1 MFIFAAAKAVVFF
14 GIVGRLFSL
23 QISENKKYLTLSDKN
38 RLREWR
44 LPPIRG
50 EFLDFFGKTVAGNIE
65 VYQLHVVP
73 EEVEDFNYFTGESV
87 VILSEDPGVLPFNVE
102 NINGER
108 KMSETKPA
116 EGMPA
121 PSQGGQDAALAKKA
135 EAARGSRKVDEILTA
150 TGAMG
155 QAISTEVQ
163 KVIIGKSHVIDN
175 VMVDILSNGN
185 LLFEDYP
192 GLAKTLMT
200 NTFAD
205 ALGCDF
211 KRVQFTPDLLPADI
225 TGTNIYDAKKGE
237 FTFKPGPLFCNLLL
251 ADEINRAPPKTQA
264 ALLEAMQEKQ
274 VTIGTV
280 THKLPA
286 PFIVMA
292 TQNPVEQEG
301 TYPLPEA
308 QLDRFMF
315 KMSVGY
321 PDRADEDEILARR
334 ITRGKDA
341 VDVDVITDPQR
352 VIAMQQACEDI
363 YVDPALRMYMVEI
376 VSRTREDPR
385 VLVGSSPRGSQAL
398 LKTSRAA
405 AALRGRDFV
414 TPDDIKTVAE
424 LAIAHRIIL
433 KPEHQ
438 IKGLEAGEVVQTI
451 LREVP
456 VPTV

>member
-1 MFIFAAAKAVVFF
+1 MQPPAPPAAPAV
-14 GIVGRLFSL
+14 
-23 QISENKKYLTLSDKN
+23 
-38 RLREWR
+38 
-44 LPPIRG
+44 PAPAAP
-50 EFLDFFGKTVAGNIE
+50 VA
-65 VYQLHVVP
+65 
-73 EEVEDFNYFTGESV
+73 
-87 VILSEDPGVLPFNVE
+87 
-102 NINGER
+102 
-108 KMSETKPA
+108 PA
-116 EGMPA
+116 APMPA
-121 PSQGGQDAALAKKA
+121 PAPAPMPAAAPVA
-135 EAARGSRKVDEILTA
+135 PVAAPMPAATA
-150 TGAMG
+150 QPRHQSTPEVRERLQAVGAIAA
-155 QAISTEVQ
+155 AIAAEVQ
-163 KVIIGKSHVIDN
+163 KVIIGKAHVIDN
-175 VMVDILSNGN
+175 VLVNILSDGN

-334 ITRGKDA
+334 ISRGKDA

-352 VIAMQQACEDI
+352 VIAMQQACEDV
-363 YVDPALRMYMVEI
+363 YVDPALRMYMVE
-376 VSRTREDPR
+376 VVARTREDPR

-414 TPDDIKTVAE
+414 TPDDIKGVAE
-424 LAIAHRIIL
+424 LALAHRLIL

-438 IKGLEAGEVVQTI
+438 IKGLESGEIIQGI

>member
-1 MFIFAAAKAVVFF
+1 MILGGRIIAPV
-14 GIVGRLFSL
+14 GIHMTMANSAGVGDARTKDL
-23 QISENKKYLTLSDKN
+23 IS
-38 RLREWR
+38 
-44 LPPIRG
+44 
-50 EFLDFFGKTVAGNIE
+50 TVSTIA
-65 VYQLHVVP
+65 
-73 EEVEDFNYFTGESV
+73 
-87 VILSEDPGVLPFNVE
+87 
-102 NINGER
+102 NGL
-108 KMSETKPA
+108 MSEV
-116 EGMPA
+116 
-121 PSQGGQDAALAKKA
+121 S
-135 EAARGSRKVDEILTA
+135 
-150 TGAMG
+150 
-155 QAISTEVQ
+155 
-163 KVIIGKSHVIDN
+163 KVIIGKEDN
-175 VMVDILSNGN
+175 LRRVTIGILSNGN
-185 LLFEDYP
+185 MLLEDFP
-192 GLAKTLMT
+192 GLAKTLLA
-200 NTFAD
+200 NTFAR
-205 ALGCDF
+205 ALGCKF
-211 KRVQFTPDLLPADI
+211 KRAQFTPDLLPSDI
-225 TGTNIYDAKKGE
+225 MGTYMYDQKSGE
-237 FTFKPGPLFCNLLL
+237 FKLRAGPLFSNVLL

-321 PDRADEDEILARR
+321 PDRADEDEILSRR

-352 VIAMQQACEDI
+352 VIAMQQACEDV

-376 VSRTREDPR
+376 VARTREDPR
-385 VLVGSSPRGSQAL
+385 VLVGASPRGSQAL
-398 LKTSRAA
+398 LKTSRAS

-414 TPDDIKTVAE
+414 TPDDIKSVAE
-424 LAIAHRIIL
+424 IAVAHRLIL

-438 IKGLEAGEVVQTI
+438 IKGLEPGEVIQSI

>member
-1 MFIFAAAKAVVFF
+1 MQPPAPPAA
-14 GIVGRLFSL
+14 
-23 QISENKKYLTLSDKN
+23 
-38 RLREWR
+38 
-44 LPPIRG
+44 PPAPAPAP
-50 EFLDFFGKTVAGNIE
+50 VA
-65 VYQLHVVP
+65 P
-73 EEVEDFNYFTGESV
+73 
-87 VILSEDPGVLPFNVE
+87 
-102 NINGER
+102 
-108 KMSETKPA
+108 PA
-116 EGMPA
+116 PAPAPPAPAPVAPQAPAMPA
-121 PSQGGQDAALAKKA
+121 APAPAPAAPAPAPAPAAQPKHQSTPEVRERLAA
-135 EAARGSRKVDEILTA
+135 V
-150 TGAMG
+150 GAIA
-155 QAISTEVQ
+155 QAISAEVQ
-163 KVIIGKSHVIDN
+163 KVIIGKAHVIDN
-175 VMVDILSNGN
+175 VLINILSNGN

-321 PDRADEDEILARR
+321 PDRADEDEILRRR
-334 ITRGKDA
+334 IVRGKDA

-363 YVDPALRMYMVEI
+363 YVDPALRMYMVE
-376 VSRTREDPR
+376 VVTRTREDPR

-414 TPDDIKTVAE
+414 TPDDIKSIAE
-424 LAIAHRIIL
+424 LALAHRLIL

-438 IKGLEAGEVVQTI
+438 IKGLESGEVIQTI

>member
-1 MFIFAAAKAVVFF
+1 MQQTPPPP
-14 GIVGRLFSL
+14 GI
-23 QISENKKYLTLSDKN
+23 QT
-38 RLREWR
+38 
-44 LPPIRG
+44 
-50 EFLDFFGKTVAGNIE
+50 
-65 VYQLHVVP
+65 Q
-73 EEVEDFNYFTGESV
+73 
-87 VILSEDPGVLPFNVE
+87 
-102 NINGER
+102 
-108 KMSETKPA
+108 
-116 EGMPA
+116 GMPA
-121 PSQGGQDAALAKKA
+121 PPMPAPPMPAAPMPAAPMPAAPMPAAPAAPMPAAPAAPMPAAPAAPTQPKHQSNPEVRERLKA
-135 EAARGSRKVDEILTA
+135 VG
-150 TGAMG
+150 
-155 QAISTEVQ
+155 AISQALSAEVQ

-175 VMVDILSNGN
+175 VMINILSNGN

-321 PDRADEDEILARR
+321 PDRADEDEILSRR
-334 ITRGKDA
+334 ITRKKDG
-341 VDVDVITDPQR
+341 VDVEVITDPQR
-352 VIAMQQACEDI
+352 VIAMQQACEDV
-363 YVDPALRMYMVEI
+363 YLDPALRMYMVEL

-398 LKTSRAA
+398 LKTARAA
-405 AALRGRDFV
+405 AAMRGRDFV
-414 TPDDIKTVAE
+414 TPDDIKAVAT
-424 LAIAHRIIL
+424 LAISHRIIL

-438 IKGLEAGEVVQTI
+438 IKGLEPSEVVQTI

>member
-1 MFIFAAAKAVVFF
+1 MQPPAPPAAPAV
-14 GIVGRLFSL
+14 
-23 QISENKKYLTLSDKN
+23 
-38 RLREWR
+38 
-44 LPPIRG
+44 PAPAAP
-50 EFLDFFGKTVAGNIE
+50 VA
-65 VYQLHVVP
+65 
-73 EEVEDFNYFTGESV
+73 
-87 VILSEDPGVLPFNVE
+87 
-102 NINGER
+102 
-108 KMSETKPA
+108 PA
-116 EGMPA
+116 APMPA
-121 PSQGGQDAALAKKA
+121 PAPAPMPAVAPAAP
-135 EAARGSRKVDEILTA
+135 AAPAPMPAATA
-150 TGAMG
+150 QPRHQSTPEVRERLQAVGAIAA
-155 QAISTEVQ
+155 AIAAEVQ
-163 KVIIGKSHVIDN
+163 KVIIGKAHVIDN
-175 VMVDILSNGN
+175 VLVNILSNGN

-334 ITRGKDA
+334 ISRGKDA

-352 VIAMQQACEDI
+352 VIAMQQACEDV

-376 VSRTREDPR
+376 VARTREDPR

-414 TPDDIKTVAE
+414 TPDDIKGVAE
-424 LAIAHRIIL
+424 LALAHRLIL

-438 IKGLEAGEVVQTI
+438 IKGLESGEIIQGI

>member
-1 MFIFAAAKAVVFF
+1 MQPAPPPTAAPPAPAQPAPAAPPAPAMAPAAPQAFAPAASAPMPVAAA
-14 GIVGRLFSL
+14 
-23 QISENKKYLTLSDKN
+23 
-38 RLREWR
+38 
-44 LPPIRG
+44 
-50 EFLDFFGKTVAGNIE
+50 
-65 VYQLHVVP
+65 
-73 EEVEDFNYFTGESV
+73 
-87 VILSEDPGVLPFNVE
+87 
-102 NINGER
+102 
-108 KMSETKPA
+108 
-116 EGMPA
+116 PA
-121 PSQGGQDAALAKKA
+121 PAPAAPAPAAPAPAQAQPKHQSSPEVRERLLA
-135 EAARGSRKVDEILTA
+135 V
-150 TGAMG
+150 GAIS
-155 QAISTEVQ
+155 QAISAEVQ
-163 KVIIGKSHVIDN
+163 KVIIGKAHVIDN
-175 VMVDILSNGN
+175 VLINILSNGN

-321 PDRADEDEILARR
+321 PDRADEDEILRRR
-334 ITRGKDA
+334 IDRGKDA

-352 VIAMQQACEDI
+352 VIAMQQACEDV

-376 VSRTREDPR
+376 VTRTREDPR

-414 TPDDIKTVAE
+414 TPDDIKTVSE
-424 LAIAHRIIL
+424 LALAHRLIL

-438 IKGLEAGEVVQTI
+438 IKGLESGEIIQGI

>member
-1 MFIFAAAKAVVFF
+1 MQPPAVPPTAPAPAPPAPAAPAPAAPMPAVPAAPAAPVAPAPAAPVQAQAAAQPRHQSSPEVRERLQAV
-14 GIVGRLFSL
+14 
-23 QISENKKYLTLSDKN
+23 
-38 RLREWR
+38 
-44 LPPIRG
+44 
-50 EFLDFFGKTVAGNIE
+50 
-65 VYQLHVVP
+65 
-73 EEVEDFNYFTGESV
+73 
-87 VILSEDPGVLPFNVE
+87 
-102 NINGER
+102 
-108 KMSETKPA
+108 
-116 EGMPA
+116 
-121 PSQGGQDAALAKKA
+121 
-135 EAARGSRKVDEILTA
+135 
-150 TGAMG
+150 GAIA
-155 QAISTEVQ
+155 QAISAEVQ
-163 KVIIGKSHVIDN
+163 KVIIGKAHVIDN
-175 VMVDILSNGN
+175 VLINILSNGN

-225 TGTNIYDAKKGE
+225 TGTNVYDAKKGE

-321 PDRADEDEILARR
+321 PDRADEDEILSRR
-334 ITRGKDA
+334 ITRKKDA

-352 VIAMQQACEDI
+352 VIAMQQACEDV
-363 YVDPALRMYMVEI
+363 YVDPAIRMYMVEC
-376 VSRTREDPR
+376 VARTREDPR

-398 LKTSRAA
+398 LKTGRASA
-405 AALRGRDFV
+405 AMRGRDFV
-414 TPDDIKTVAE
+414 TPDDVKSVAE

-438 IKGLEAGEVVQTI
+438 IKGLEQGEVVQSI

>member
-1 MFIFAAAKAVVFF
+1 MQPPAPPAAPAV
-14 GIVGRLFSL
+14 
-23 QISENKKYLTLSDKN
+23 
-38 RLREWR
+38 
-44 LPPIRG
+44 PAPAAP
-50 EFLDFFGKTVAGNIE
+50 VA
-65 VYQLHVVP
+65 
-73 EEVEDFNYFTGESV
+73 
-87 VILSEDPGVLPFNVE
+87 
-102 NINGER
+102 
-108 KMSETKPA
+108 PA
-116 EGMPA
+116 APMPA
-121 PSQGGQDAALAKKA
+121 PAPAPMPAVAPAAP
-135 EAARGSRKVDEILTA
+135 AAPAPMPAATA
-150 TGAMG
+150 QPRHQSTPEVRERLQAVGAIAA
-155 QAISTEVQ
+155 AIAAEVQ

-175 VMVDILSNGN
+175 VLVNILSDGN

-321 PDRADEDEILARR
+321 PDRADEDEILSRR
-334 ITRGKDA
+334 ISRGKDA

-352 VIAMQQACEDI
+352 VIAMQQACEDV

-376 VSRTREDPR
+376 VARTREDPR

-414 TPDDIKTVAE
+414 TPDDIKGVAE
-424 LAIAHRIIL
+424 LALAHRLIL

-438 IKGLEAGEVVQTI
+438 IKGLESGEIIQGI

>member
-1 MFIFAAAKAVVFF
+1 MQPPAPPAAPPAPVPAAPAAPVAPAAPAVPMAPAAPAAPVAPAAPAAPAQPKHQSTPEVRERLKAV
-14 GIVGRLFSL
+14 
-23 QISENKKYLTLSDKN
+23 
-38 RLREWR
+38 
-44 LPPIRG
+44 
-50 EFLDFFGKTVAGNIE
+50 
-65 VYQLHVVP
+65 
-73 EEVEDFNYFTGESV
+73 
-87 VILSEDPGVLPFNVE
+87 
-102 NINGER
+102 
-108 KMSETKPA
+108 
-116 EGMPA
+116 
-121 PSQGGQDAALAKKA
+121 
-135 EAARGSRKVDEILTA
+135 
-150 TGAMG
+150 GAIA
-155 QAISTEVQ
+155 QAISAEVQ
-163 KVIIGKSHVIDN
+163 KVIIGKAHVIDN
-175 VMVDILSNGN
+175 VLINILSNGN

-334 ITRGKDA
+334 IARGKDA
-341 VDVDVITDPQR
+341 VDVDVITDPAS
-352 VIAMQQACEDI
+352 VIAMQQACEDVD
-363 YVDPALRMYMVEI
+363 VDPALRMYMVEV

-385 VLVGSSPRGSQAL
+385 VLVGASPRGSQAL

-414 TPDDIKTVAE
+414 TPDDVKAIAE

-438 IKGLEAGEVVQTI
+438 IKGLESGEVIQAI

>member
-1 MFIFAAAKAVVFF
+1 MQAPPPPPGTQPAAGGAAAPPPPPAAAAPAAPAVQAAAAPAAPKHQSSPEVKERLAA
-14 GIVGRLFSL
+14 VGA
-23 QISENKKYLTLSDKN
+23 I
-38 RLREWR
+38 
-44 LPPIRG
+44 
-50 EFLDFFGKTVAGNIE
+50 
-65 VYQLHVVP
+65 
-73 EEVEDFNYFTGESV
+73 
-87 VILSEDPGVLPFNVE
+87 
-102 NINGER
+102 
-108 KMSETKPA
+108 
-116 EGMPA
+116 
-121 PSQGGQDAALAKKA
+121 
-135 EAARGSRKVDEILTA
+135 
-150 TGAMG
+150 G
-155 QAISTEVQ
+155 QAISAEVQ

-175 VMVDILSNGN
+175 VLVNILANGN

-237 FTFKPGPLFCNLLL
+237 FTFKPGPIFCNLLL
-251 ADEINRAPPKTQA
+251 SDEINRAPPKTQA

-286 PFIVMA
+286 PFLTMA

-334 ITRGKDA
+334 ITRKKDA
-341 VDVDVITDPQR
+341 VDVEVITDPQR
-352 VIAMQQACEDI
+352 VIAMQQAIEEV
-363 YVDPALRMYMVEI
+363 YVDPAIRMYMVEL
-376 VSRTREDPR
+376 VARTREDPR

-398 LKTSRAA
+398 LKTGRAA
-405 AALRGRDFV
+405 AAMRGRDFV
-414 TPDDIKTVAE
+414 TPDDVKSVAV
-424 LAIAHRIIL
+424 LAIAHRLIL

-438 IKGLEAGEVVQTI
+438 IKGLETDEVIQTI
-451 LREVP
+451 LGQVP

>member
-1 MFIFAAAKAVVFF
+1 MQPPAPPAAPAV
-14 GIVGRLFSL
+14 
-23 QISENKKYLTLSDKN
+23 
-38 RLREWR
+38 
-44 LPPIRG
+44 PAPAAP
-50 EFLDFFGKTVAGNIE
+50 VA
-65 VYQLHVVP
+65 
-73 EEVEDFNYFTGESV
+73 
-87 VILSEDPGVLPFNVE
+87 
-102 NINGER
+102 
-108 KMSETKPA
+108 PA
-116 EGMPA
+116 APMPA
-121 PSQGGQDAALAKKA
+121 PAPAPMPAVAPAAP
-135 EAARGSRKVDEILTA
+135 AAPAPMPAATA
-150 TGAMG
+150 QPRHQSTPEVRERLQAVGAIAA
-155 QAISTEVQ
+155 AIAAEVQ
-163 KVIIGKSHVIDN
+163 KVIIGKAHVIDN
-175 VMVDILSNGN
+175 VLVNILSNGN

-334 ITRGKDA
+334 IARGQDA
-341 VDVDVITDPQR
+341 VEVDVITHPEM
-352 VIAMQQACEDI
+352 VINMQQACEFV
-363 YVDPALRMYMVEI
+363 YVDPALRMYMVEV

-385 VLVGSSPRGSQAL
+385 VLVGASPRGSQAL

-414 TPDDIKTVAE
+414 TPDDIKAIAE
-424 LAIAHRIIL
+424 LALAHRLIL

-438 IKGLEAGEVVQTI
+438 IKGLEPGEVIQAI

>member
-1 MFIFAAAKAVVFF
+1 MQPPAPPAAPPAPVPAAPAAPVAPAAPAPPMAPAAPAAPVAPAAPAAPAQPKHQSTPEVRERLKAV
-14 GIVGRLFSL
+14 
-23 QISENKKYLTLSDKN
+23 
-38 RLREWR
+38 
-44 LPPIRG
+44 
-50 EFLDFFGKTVAGNIE
+50 
-65 VYQLHVVP
+65 
-73 EEVEDFNYFTGESV
+73 
-87 VILSEDPGVLPFNVE
+87 
-102 NINGER
+102 
-108 KMSETKPA
+108 
-116 EGMPA
+116 
-121 PSQGGQDAALAKKA
+121 
-135 EAARGSRKVDEILTA
+135 
-150 TGAMG
+150 GAIA
-155 QAISTEVQ
+155 QAISAEVQ

-175 VMVDILSNGN
+175 VLINILSNGN
-185 LLFEDYP
+185 LLFEDSP

-200 NTFAD
+200 NPFAD

-334 ITRGKDA
+334 ISRGKDA
-341 VDVDVITDPQR
+341 VDVDVITDPAR
-352 VIAMQQACEDI
+352 VIAMQQACEDV

-398 LKTSRAA
+398 LKTTRAA
-405 AALRGRDFV
+405 AALRGRDFE
-414 TPDDIKTVAE
+414 TPDDVKAIAE

-438 IKGLEAGEVVQTI
+438 FKGLESGEVIQTI

>member
-1 MFIFAAAKAVVFF
+1 MQAPPPPAA
-14 GIVGRLFSL
+14 
-23 QISENKKYLTLSDKN
+23 
-38 RLREWR
+38 
-44 LPPIRG
+44 P
-50 EFLDFFGKTVAGNIE
+50 
-65 VYQLHVVP
+65 
-73 EEVEDFNYFTGESV
+73 
-87 VILSEDPGVLPFNVE
+87 
-102 NINGER
+102 
-108 KMSETKPA
+108 
-116 EGMPA
+116 MPA
-121 PSQGGQDAALAKKA
+121 APMPAAPMP
-135 EAARGSRKVDEILTA
+135 AAPMPAAPMPAAPMPAAPMPAAPMPAAPMPAVQQAVQAQPRHQSSPEVKERLNAV
-150 TGAMG
+150 GAIAS
-155 QAISTEVQ
+155 AISAEVQ
-163 KVIIGKSHVIDN
+163 KVIIGKAHVIDN
-175 VMVDILSNGN
+175 VLVNILSNGN

-286 PFIVMA
+286 PFLVMA

-321 PDRADEDEILARR
+321 PDRADEDEILRRR
-334 ITRGKDA
+334 ITRKTDA
-341 VDVDVITDPQR
+341 VEVDVITDPQR
-352 VIAMQQACEDI
+352 VIAMQQACEDV
-363 YVDPALRMYMVEI
+363 YVDPALRMYMVEV

-385 VLVGSSPRGSQAL
+385 VLVGASPRGSQAL
-398 LKTSRAA
+398 LKTSRGAA
-405 AALRGRDFV
+405 AMRGRDFI
-414 TPDDIKTVAE
+414 TPDDIKSIAE
-424 LAIAHRIIL
+424 LALAHRLIL

-438 IKGLEAGEVVQTI
+438 IKGLEPGEVIQAI

>member
-1 MFIFAAAKAVVFF
+1 MQQTPPPP
-14 GIVGRLFSL
+14 GI
-23 QISENKKYLTLSDKN
+23 
-38 RLREWR
+38 
-44 LPPIRG
+44 
-50 EFLDFFGKTVAGNIE
+50 
-65 VYQLHVVP
+65 
-73 EEVEDFNYFTGESV
+73 
-87 VILSEDPGVLPFNVE
+87 
-102 NINGER
+102 
-108 KMSETKPA
+108 PA
-116 EGMPA
+116 PGMPA
-121 PSQGGQDAALAKKA
+121 PAMPAPAMPAPAMPTPAMPAPAMPTPAAPAAPVAAQPKHQSSPEVRERLKA
-135 EAARGSRKVDEILTA
+135 VG
-150 TGAMG
+150 
-155 QAISTEVQ
+155 AISQALSAEVQ
-163 KVIIGKSHVIDN
+163 KVIIGKAHVIDN
-175 VMVDILSNGN
+175 VMINILSNGN

-237 FTFKPGPLFCNLLL
+237 FTFKPGPIFCNLLL

-321 PDRADEDEILARR
+321 PDRADEDEILSRR
-334 ITRGKDA
+334 ITRKKDG
-341 VDVDVITDPQR
+341 VDVEVITDPQR
-352 VIAMQQACEDI
+352 VIAMQQACEDV
-363 YVDPALRMYMVEI
+363 YLDPALRMYMVEL

-398 LKTSRAA
+398 LKTARAA
-405 AALRGRDFV
+405 AAMRGRDFV
-414 TPDDIKTVAE
+414 TPDDIKAVAT
-424 LAIAHRIIL
+424 LAISHRIIL

-438 IKGLEAGEVVQTI
+438 IKGLEPSEVVQTI

>member
-1 MFIFAAAKAVVFF
+1 MQPAPPPTAAHPAPAQPAPAAPPAPAMAPAAPQAYAPAAPAPMPVAAA
-14 GIVGRLFSL
+14 
-23 QISENKKYLTLSDKN
+23 
-38 RLREWR
+38 
-44 LPPIRG
+44 
-50 EFLDFFGKTVAGNIE
+50 
-65 VYQLHVVP
+65 
-73 EEVEDFNYFTGESV
+73 
-87 VILSEDPGVLPFNVE
+87 
-102 NINGER
+102 
-108 KMSETKPA
+108 
-116 EGMPA
+116 PA
-121 PSQGGQDAALAKKA
+121 PAPAAPAPAAPVPVQAQPKHQSSPEVRERLLA
-135 EAARGSRKVDEILTA
+135 V
-150 TGAMG
+150 GAIS
-155 QAISTEVQ
+155 QAISAEVQ
-163 KVIIGKSHVIDN
+163 KVIIGKAHVIDN
-175 VMVDILSNGN
+175 VLINILSNGN

-321 PDRADEDEILARR
+321 PDRADEDEILRRR
-334 ITRGKDA
+334 IARGKDA

-352 VIAMQQACEDI
+352 VIAMQQACEDV

-376 VSRTREDPR
+376 VTRTREDPR

-414 TPDDIKTVAE
+414 TPDDIKTVSE
-424 LAIAHRIIL
+424 LALAHRLIL

-438 IKGLEAGEVVQTI
+438 IKGLESGEIIQGI

>member
-1 MFIFAAAKAVVFF
+1 MQPTAPPAA
-14 GIVGRLFSL
+14 
-23 QISENKKYLTLSDKN
+23 
-38 RLREWR
+38 
-44 LPPIRG
+44 PPAPAPAP
-50 EFLDFFGKTVAGNIE
+50 VA
-65 VYQLHVVP
+65 P
-73 EEVEDFNYFTGESV
+73 
-87 VILSEDPGVLPFNVE
+87 
-102 NINGER
+102 
-108 KMSETKPA
+108 PA
-116 EGMPA
+116 PAPAPAAPVAPQAPAMPA
-121 PSQGGQDAALAKKA
+121 APAPAPAAPAPAPAPAAQPKHQSTPEVRERLAA
-135 EAARGSRKVDEILTA
+135 V
-150 TGAMG
+150 GAIA
-155 QAISTEVQ
+155 QAISAEVQ
-163 KVIIGKSHVIDN
+163 KVIIGKAHVIDN
-175 VMVDILSNGN
+175 VLINILSNGN

-321 PDRADEDEILARR
+321 PDRADEDEILRRR
-334 ITRGKDA
+334 ISRGKDA

-363 YVDPALRMYMVEI
+363 YVDPALRMYMVE
-376 VSRTREDPR
+376 VVTRTREDPR

-414 TPDDIKTVAE
+414 TPDDIKSIAE
-424 LAIAHRIIL
+424 LALAHRLIL

-438 IKGLEAGEVVQTI
+438 IKGLESGEVIQTI

>member
-1 MFIFAAAKAVVFF
+1 MQPA
-14 GIVGRLFSL
+14 
-23 QISENKKYLTLSDKN
+23 
-38 RLREWR
+38 
-44 LPPIRG
+44 PPP
-50 EFLDFFGKTVAGNIE
+50 
-65 VYQLHVVP
+65 Q
-73 EEVEDFNYFTGESV
+73 
-87 VILSEDPGVLPFNVE
+87 
-102 NINGER
+102 
-108 KMSETKPA
+108 PA
-116 EGMPA
+116 PAQPGMPA
-121 PSQGGQDAALAKKA
+121 APAPAAPMPAAPMPAAPMPAAPAPAPPAAPAAPAQPKHPSNP
-135 EAARGSRKVDEILTA
+135 EIRERLSA
-150 TGAMG
+150 VGAIA
-155 QAISTEVQ
+155 QAISAEVQ
-163 KVIIGKSHVIDN
+163 KVIIGKAHVIDN
-175 VMVDILSNGN
+175 VLINILSNGN

-321 PDRADEDEILARR
+321 PDRADEDEILSRR
-334 ITRGKDA
+334 ISRGKDA
-341 VDVDVITDPQR
+341 VDVDVITDSQR
-352 VIAMQQACEDI
+352 VIAMQQACEDV

-376 VSRTREDPR
+376 VARTREDPR

-398 LKTSRAA
+398 LKTSRAS

-414 TPDDIKTVAE
+414 TPDDVKAIAE

-438 IKGLEAGEVVQTI
+438 IKGLEAGEVIQTI

>member
-1 MFIFAAAKAVVFF
+1 MQPPAPPAAPAV
-14 GIVGRLFSL
+14 
-23 QISENKKYLTLSDKN
+23 
-38 RLREWR
+38 
-44 LPPIRG
+44 PAPAAP
-50 EFLDFFGKTVAGNIE
+50 VA
-65 VYQLHVVP
+65 
-73 EEVEDFNYFTGESV
+73 
-87 VILSEDPGVLPFNVE
+87 
-102 NINGER
+102 
-108 KMSETKPA
+108 PA
-116 EGMPA
+116 APMPA
-121 PSQGGQDAALAKKA
+121 PAPAPMPAVAPAAP
-135 EAARGSRKVDEILTA
+135 AAPAPMPAATA
-150 TGAMG
+150 QPRHQSTPEVRERLQAVGAIAA
-155 QAISTEVQ
+155 AIAAEVQ
-163 KVIIGKSHVIDN
+163 KVIIGKAHVIDN
-175 VMVDILSNGN
+175 VLVNILSNGN

-321 PDRADEDEILARR
+321 PDRADEDEILSRR
-334 ITRGKDA
+334 ISRGKDA

-352 VIAMQQACEDI
+352 VIAMQQACEDV
-363 YVDPALRMYMVEI
+363 YVDPALRMYMVE
-376 VSRTREDPR
+376 VVARTREDPR

-414 TPDDIKTVAE
+414 TPDDIKGVAE
-424 LAIAHRIIL
+424 LALAHRLIL

-438 IKGLEAGEVVQTI
+438 IKGLEPGEIIQGI

>member
-1 MFIFAAAKAVVFF
+1 MQPA
-14 GIVGRLFSL
+14 
-23 QISENKKYLTLSDKN
+23 
-38 RLREWR
+38 
-44 LPPIRG
+44 PPPQP
-50 EFLDFFGKTVAGNIE
+50 A
-65 VYQLHVVP
+65 
-73 EEVEDFNYFTGESV
+73 
-87 VILSEDPGVLPFNVE
+87 PGQP
-102 NINGER
+102 
-108 KMSETKPA
+108 
-116 EGMPA
+116 GMPA
-121 PSQGGQDAALAKKA
+121 PPAPAAPMPAAPAAPMPAAPAAPMPAAPAAPMPAAPAAPAAPAKPKHQSTPEVRERLAA
-135 EAARGSRKVDEILTA
+135 V
-150 TGAMG
+150 GAIA
-155 QAISTEVQ
+155 QAISAEVQ

-175 VMVDILSNGN
+175 VLINILSNGN

-225 TGTNIYDAKKGE
+225 TGTNVYDAKKGE

-321 PDRADEDEILARR
+321 PDRADEDEILSRR
-334 ITRGKDA
+334 ISRGKDA

-352 VIAMQQACEDI
+352 VIAMQQACEDV
-363 YVDPALRMYMVEI
+363 YVDPAIRMYMVE
-376 VSRTREDPR
+376 VVARTREDPR

-414 TPDDIKTVAE
+414 TPDDVKAIAE

-438 IKGLEAGEVVQTI
+438 IKGLEAGEVIQTI

>member
-1 MFIFAAAKAVVFF
+1 MQPPAPPAAPPAPAPAAPVAPAAPAAPMPMAPAAPAAPVAPAAPAAPAQPKHQSTPEVRERLKAV
-14 GIVGRLFSL
+14 GAI
-23 QISENKKYLTLSDKN
+23 
-38 RLREWR
+38 
-44 LPPIRG
+44 
-50 EFLDFFGKTVAGNIE
+50 
-65 VYQLHVVP
+65 
-73 EEVEDFNYFTGESV
+73 
-87 VILSEDPGVLPFNVE
+87 
-102 NINGER
+102 
-108 KMSETKPA
+108 
-116 EGMPA
+116 
-121 PSQGGQDAALAKKA
+121 
-135 EAARGSRKVDEILTA
+135 A
-150 TGAMG
+150 T
-155 QAISTEVQ
+155 AISAEVQ
-163 KVIIGKSHVIDN
+163 KVIIGKAHVIDN
-175 VMVDILSNGN
+175 VLVNILSNGN

-334 ITRGKDA
+334 ISRGKDA

-352 VIAMQQACEDI
+352 VIAMQQACEDV

-376 VSRTREDPR
+376 VSLTREDPR
-385 VLVGSSPRGSQAL
+385 VLVGASPRGSQAL

-414 TPDDIKTVAE
+414 TPDDVKAISE
-424 LAIAHRIIL
+424 LALAHRIIL

-438 IKGLEAGEVVQTI
+438 IKGLESGEVIQAI

>member
-1 MFIFAAAKAVVFF
+1 MQAPPPPSAPAA
-14 GIVGRLFSL
+14 
-23 QISENKKYLTLSDKN
+23 
-38 RLREWR
+38 
-44 LPPIRG
+44 P
-50 EFLDFFGKTVAGNIE
+50 
-65 VYQLHVVP
+65 
-73 EEVEDFNYFTGESV
+73 
-87 VILSEDPGVLPFNVE
+87 
-102 NINGER
+102 
-108 KMSETKPA
+108 
-116 EGMPA
+116 MPA
-121 PSQGGQDAALAKKA
+121 APMPAAPMP
-135 EAARGSRKVDEILTA
+135 AAPMPAAPMPAAPMPAAPMQAAPVPQQPVQAQPRHQSSPEVKERLNAV
-150 TGAMG
+150 GAIAS
-155 QAISTEVQ
+155 AISAEVQ

-175 VMVDILSNGN
+175 VLVNILSNGN

-286 PFIVMA
+286 PFLVMA

-321 PDRADEDEILARR
+321 PDRADEDESLNRR
-334 ITRGKDA
+334 ITRKTDA

-352 VIAMQQACEDI
+352 VIAMQQACEEV
-363 YVDPALRMYMVEI
+363 YVDPALRMYMVEV

-385 VLVGSSPRGSQAL
+385 VLVGASPRGSQAL
-398 LKTSRAA
+398 LKTSRGAA
-405 AALRGRDFV
+405 AMRGRDFI
-414 TPDDIKTVAE
+414 TPDDIKAVAE
-424 LAIAHRIIL
+424 LSLAHRLIL

-438 IKGLEAGEVVQTI
+438 IKGLESGEVVQAI

>member
-1 MFIFAAAKAVVFF
+1 MQPPAPPAAPPAPAPAAPAAPVAPPAPAIPMAPAAPAAPVAPAAPAAPAQPKHQSTPEVRERLKAV
-14 GIVGRLFSL
+14 GAIASA
-23 QISENKKYLTLSDKN
+23 I
-38 RLREWR
+38 
-44 LPPIRG
+44 
-50 EFLDFFGKTVAGNIE
+50 
-65 VYQLHVVP
+65 
-73 EEVEDFNYFTGESV
+73 
-87 VILSEDPGVLPFNVE
+87 
-102 NINGER
+102 
-108 KMSETKPA
+108 
-116 EGMPA
+116 
-121 PSQGGQDAALAKKA
+121 AA
-135 EAARGSRKVDEILTA
+135 
-150 TGAMG
+150 
-155 QAISTEVQ
+155 EVQ

-175 VMVDILSNGN
+175 VLINILSNGN

-334 ITRGKDA
+334 INRGKDA
-341 VDVDVITDPQR
+341 VDVDVITDPSR
-352 VIAMQQACEDI
+352 VIAMQQACEDV
-363 YVDPALRMYMVEI
+363 YVDPALRMYMVEV

-414 TPDDIKTVAE
+414 TPDDVKAIAE

-438 IKGLEAGEVVQTI
+438 IKGLEAGEVIQTI

>member
-1 MFIFAAAKAVVFF
+1 MAAPPPPPNAGAPAPPPAPAAPAPAPAPAPAAPAPAPAPAPAAPAPAPAPRHQSSPEVRERLAAV
-14 GIVGRLFSL
+14 G
-23 QISENKKYLTLSDKN
+23 QIS
-38 RLREWR
+38 
-44 LPPIRG
+44 
-50 EFLDFFGKTVAGNIE
+50 
-65 VYQLHVVP
+65 
-73 EEVEDFNYFTGESV
+73 
-87 VILSEDPGVLPFNVE
+87 
-102 NINGER
+102 
-108 KMSETKPA
+108 
-116 EGMPA
+116 
-121 PSQGGQDAALAKKA
+121 
-135 EAARGSRKVDEILTA
+135 
-150 TGAMG
+150 
-155 QAISTEVQ
+155 QAISAEVQ

-175 VMVDILSNGN
+175 VMINILSNGN

-237 FTFKPGPLFCNLLL
+237 FTFKPGPIFCNLLL

-280 THKLPA
+280 THKLPS

-334 ITRGKDA
+334 ITRKKDA
-341 VDVDVITDPQR
+341 VDVDVITDPAR
-352 VIAMQQACEDI
+352 VVAMQQACEDV
-363 YVDPALRMYMVEI
+363 YVDPAVRMYMVEI
-376 VSRTREDPR
+376 VARTREDPR

-414 TPDDIKTVAE
+414 TPDEIKAVAPI
-424 LAIAHRIIL
+424 AISHRLIL

-438 IKGLEAGEVVQTI
+438 IKGLETQEVVTDI
-451 LREVP
+451 LRQVP

>member
-1 MFIFAAAKAVVFF
+1 M
-14 GIVGRLFSL
+14 
-23 QISENKKYLTLSDKN
+23 QQT
-38 RLREWR
+38 
-44 LPPIRG
+44 PP
-50 EFLDFFGKTVAGNIE
+50 A
-65 VYQLHVVP
+65 Q
-73 EEVEDFNYFTGESV
+73 
-87 VILSEDPGVLPFNVE
+87 
-102 NINGER
+102 
-108 KMSETKPA
+108 
-116 EGMPA
+116 GMPA
-121 PSQGGQDAALAKKA
+121 PPMPAPPMPAAQMPAPPMPAPPMPAAPVAQMPAPPMPAAPVAQAQPKHQSSPEVRERLKA
-135 EAARGSRKVDEILTA
+135 VG
-150 TGAMG
+150 
-155 QAISTEVQ
+155 AISQALSAEVQ

-175 VMVDILSNGN
+175 VMINILSNGN

-334 ITRGKDA
+334 ITRKKDG
-341 VDVDVITDPQR
+341 VDVEVITDPQR
-352 VIAMQQACEDI
+352 VIAMQQACEDV
-363 YVDPALRMYMVEI
+363 YLDPALRMYMVEL

-398 LKTSRAA
+398 LKTARAA
-405 AALRGRDFV
+405 AAMRGRDFV
-414 TPDDIKTVAE
+414 TPDDIKAVAT
-424 LAIAHRIIL
+424 LAISHRIIL

-438 IKGLEAGEVVQTI
+438 FKGLEPSEVVQTI

>member
-1 MFIFAAAKAVVFF
+1 MQPPAVPPTAPAPPAPAAPAPAAPMPAAPAAPAAPVAPAPAAPVQAQAAAQPRHQSSPEVRERLQAV
-14 GIVGRLFSL
+14 
-23 QISENKKYLTLSDKN
+23 
-38 RLREWR
+38 
-44 LPPIRG
+44 
-50 EFLDFFGKTVAGNIE
+50 
-65 VYQLHVVP
+65 
-73 EEVEDFNYFTGESV
+73 
-87 VILSEDPGVLPFNVE
+87 
-102 NINGER
+102 
-108 KMSETKPA
+108 
-116 EGMPA
+116 
-121 PSQGGQDAALAKKA
+121 
-135 EAARGSRKVDEILTA
+135 
-150 TGAMG
+150 GAIA
-155 QAISTEVQ
+155 QAISAEVQ

-175 VMVDILSNGN
+175 VLINILSNGN

-225 TGTNIYDAKKGE
+225 TGTNVYDAKKGE

-321 PDRADEDEILARR
+321 PDRADEDEILSRR
-334 ITRGKDA
+334 ITRKKDA

-352 VIAMQQACEDI
+352 VIAMQQACEDV
-363 YVDPALRMYMVEI
+363 YVDPAIRMYMVEC
-376 VSRTREDPR
+376 VARTREDPR

-398 LKTSRAA
+398 LKTGRASA
-405 AALRGRDFV
+405 AMRGRDFV
-414 TPDDIKTVAE
+414 TPDDIKSVAE

-438 IKGLEAGEVVQTI
+438 IKGLEQGEVVQSI

>member
-1 MFIFAAAKAVVFF
+1 M
-14 GIVGRLFSL
+14 
-23 QISENKKYLTLSDKN
+23 N
-38 RLREWR
+38 
-44 LPPIRG
+44 
-50 EFLDFFGKTVAGNIE
+50 
-65 VYQLHVVP
+65 
-73 EEVEDFNYFTGESV
+73 
-87 VILSEDPGVLPFNVE
+87 
-102 NINGER
+102 
-108 KMSETKPA
+108 ET
-116 EGMPA
+116 
-121 PSQGGQDAALAKKA
+121 
-135 EAARGSRKVDEILTA
+135 LTA
-150 TGAMG
+150 VGAIA
-155 QAISTEVQ
+155 QAIGLEVQ
-163 KVIIGKSHVIDN
+163 KVIIGKPHVIDN
-175 VMVDILSNGN
+175 VLVNILSNGN

-237 FTFKPGPLFCNLLL
+237 FTFKPGPIFCNLLL
-251 ADEINRAPPKTQA
+251 SDEINRAPPKTQA

-280 THKLPA
+280 THKLPS
-286 PFIVMA
+286 PFLTMA

-321 PDRADEDEILARR
+321 PSRSDEDEILRRR
-334 ITRGKDA
+334 IERKKDA
-341 VDVDVITDPQR
+341 VEVDIITDPAR
-352 VIAMQQACEDI
+352 VVAMQNAIEDV
-363 YVDPALRMYMVEI
+363 YVDAAVRMYMVEI
-376 VSRTREDPR
+376 VTQTREHNQ

-405 AALRGRDFV
+405 AAMRGRDFV
-414 TPDDIKTVAE
+414 TPDDVKSIAN
-424 LAIAHRIIL
+424 LALAHRLIL

-438 IKGLEAGEVVQTI
+438 IKGASTEDIIKEI
-451 LREVP
+451 LRTVP

>member
-1 MFIFAAAKAVVFF
+1 MQPPAPPAA
-14 GIVGRLFSL
+14 
-23 QISENKKYLTLSDKN
+23 
-38 RLREWR
+38 
-44 LPPIRG
+44 PP
-50 EFLDFFGKTVAGNIE
+50 
-65 VYQLHVVP
+65 VP
-73 EEVEDFNYFTGESV
+73 A
-87 VILSEDPGVLPFNVE
+87 
-102 NINGER
+102 
-108 KMSETKPA
+108 PA
-116 EGMPA
+116 PAAPAPMAPPAPMPA
-121 PSQGGQDAALAKKA
+121 APAAPMP
-135 EAARGSRKVDEILTA
+135 AAPAAPAAPMPAAPAAPAPAPAAPAAPVQAQTKHQSTPEVRERLQAV
-150 TGAMG
+150 GAIA
-155 QAISTEVQ
+155 QAISAEVQ

-175 VMVDILSNGN
+175 VLINILSNGN

-334 ITRGKDA
+334 INRGKDA

-376 VSRTREDPR
+376 VTRTREDPR

-414 TPDDIKTVAE
+414 TPDDIKTVSE
-424 LAIAHRIIL
+424 LALAHRIIL

-438 IKGLEAGEVVQTI
+438 IKGLESGEVIQAI

>member
-1 MFIFAAAKAVVFF
+1 MQPPAPPAAPPAPAPAAPAAPVAQPAPAIPMAPAAPAAPVAPAAPAAPAQPKHQSTPEVRERLKAVGAIAAA
-14 GIVGRLFSL
+14 I
-23 QISENKKYLTLSDKN
+23 
-38 RLREWR
+38 
-44 LPPIRG
+44 
-50 EFLDFFGKTVAGNIE
+50 
-65 VYQLHVVP
+65 
-73 EEVEDFNYFTGESV
+73 
-87 VILSEDPGVLPFNVE
+87 
-102 NINGER
+102 
-108 KMSETKPA
+108 
-116 EGMPA
+116 
-121 PSQGGQDAALAKKA
+121 AA
-135 EAARGSRKVDEILTA
+135 
-150 TGAMG
+150 
-155 QAISTEVQ
+155 EVQ

-175 VMVDILSNGN
+175 VLINILSNGN

-334 ITRGKDA
+334 INRGKDA
-341 VDVDVITDPQR
+341 ADVDVITDPSR
-352 VIAMQQACEDI
+352 VIAMQQACEDV
-363 YVDPALRMYMVEI
+363 YVDPALRMYMVEV

-414 TPDDIKTVAE
+414 TPDDVKAIAE

-438 IKGLEAGEVVQTI
+438 IKGLEAGEVIQTI

>member
-1 MFIFAAAKAVVFF
+1 MNA
-14 GIVGRLFSL
+14 
-23 QISENKKYLTLSDKN
+23 T
-38 RLREWR
+38 
-44 LPPIRG
+44 PPA
-50 EFLDFFGKTVAGNIE
+50 E
-65 VYQLHVVP
+65 
-73 EEVEDFNYFTGESV
+73 
-87 VILSEDPGVLPFNVE
+87 
-102 NINGER
+102 
-108 KMSETKPA
+108 KPA
-116 EGMPA
+116 EPQA
-121 PSQGGQDAALAKKA
+121 DAVNQGYAKKA
-135 EAARGSRKVDEILTA
+135 ESVRGSKKMSEKLEAV
-150 TGAMG
+150 GAIAE
-155 QAISTEVQ
+155 AISLEVQ

-175 VMVDILSNGN
+175 VMVNILSNGN

-237 FTFKPGPLFCNLLL
+237 FSFKPGPIFCNLLL
-251 ADEINRAPPKTQA
+251 SDEINRAPPKTQA
-264 ALLEAMQEKQ
+264 ALL
-274 VTIGTV
+274 
-280 THKLPA
+280 
-286 PFIVMA
+286 VMA

-321 PDRADEDEILARR
+321 PDRADEDEILRRR
-334 ITRGKDA
+334 IERKKDA
-341 VDVDVITDPQR
+341 VEVDVITDPAR
-352 VIAMQQACEDI
+352 VVAMQQAIEEV
-363 YVDPALRMYMVEI
+363 YVDPAVRMYMVEI

-405 AALRGRDFV
+405 AAMRGRDFV
-414 TPDDIKTVAE
+414 TPDDVKAVST
-424 LAIAHRIIL
+424 LAVSHRLIL

-438 IKGLEAGEVVQTI
+438 IKGLETDQVISDI
-451 LREVP
+451 LRQVP

>member
-1 MFIFAAAKAVVFF
+1 MQPPAPPAAPAV
-14 GIVGRLFSL
+14 
-23 QISENKKYLTLSDKN
+23 
-38 RLREWR
+38 
-44 LPPIRG
+44 PAPAAP
-50 EFLDFFGKTVAGNIE
+50 VA
-65 VYQLHVVP
+65 
-73 EEVEDFNYFTGESV
+73 
-87 VILSEDPGVLPFNVE
+87 
-102 NINGER
+102 
-108 KMSETKPA
+108 PA
-116 EGMPA
+116 APMPA
-121 PSQGGQDAALAKKA
+121 PAPAAPMPAVA
-135 EAARGSRKVDEILTA
+135 PAAPAPAAPAPAPMPAATA
-150 TGAMG
+150 QPRHQSTPEVRERLQAVGAIAT
-155 QAISTEVQ
+155 AISAEVQ
-163 KVIIGKSHVIDN
+163 KVIIGKAHVIDN
-175 VMVDILSNGN
+175 VLINILSNGN

-321 PDRADEDEILARR
+321 PDRADEDEILSRR
-334 ITRGKDA
+334 IARGKDA
-341 VDVDVITDPQR
+341 VEVDVITHPEM
-352 VIAMQQACEDI
+352 VINMQQACEFV
-363 YVDPALRMYMVEI
+363 YVDPALRMYMVEV

-385 VLVGSSPRGSQAL
+385 VLVGASPRGSQAL

-414 TPDDIKTVAE
+414 TPDDIKAIAE
-424 LAIAHRIIL
+424 LALAHRLIL

-438 IKGLEAGEVVQTI
+438 IKGLEPGEVIQAI

>member
-1 MFIFAAAKAVVFF
+1 MQAPPPPPGTTPAAGGAAA
-14 GIVGRLFSL
+14 
-23 QISENKKYLTLSDKN
+23 
-38 RLREWR
+38 
-44 LPPIRG
+44 PP
-50 EFLDFFGKTVAGNIE
+50 
-65 VYQLHVVP
+65 P
-73 EEVEDFNYFTGESV
+73 
-87 VILSEDPGVLPFNVE
+87 
-102 NINGER
+102 
-108 KMSETKPA
+108 PA
-116 EGMPA
+116 AAMPA
-121 PSQGGQDAALAKKA
+121 APAVQAAAAPAAPRHQSSPEVKERLAA
-135 EAARGSRKVDEILTA
+135 VGTI
-150 TGAMG
+150 G
-155 QAISTEVQ
+155 QAIAAEVQ
-163 KVIIGKSHVIDN
+163 KVIIGKAHVIDN
-175 VMVDILSNGN
+175 VLVNILANGN

-237 FTFKPGPLFCNLLL
+237 FTFKPGPIFCNLLL
-251 ADEINRAPPKTQA
+251 SDEINRAPPKTQA

-286 PFIVMA
+286 PFLTMA

-321 PDRADEDEILARR
+321 PDRADEDEILSRR
-334 ITRGKDA
+334 ITRKKDA
-341 VDVDVITDPQR
+341 VDVEVITDPQR
-352 VIAMQQACEDI
+352 VIAMQQAIEDV
-363 YVDPALRMYMVEI
+363 YVDPAIRMYMVEL
-376 VSRTREDPR
+376 VARTREDPR

-398 LKTSRAA
+398 LKTGRAA
-405 AALRGRDFV
+405 AAMRGRDFV
-414 TPDDIKTVAE
+414 TPDDVKSVAV
-424 LAIAHRIIL
+424 LAIAHRLIL

-438 IKGLEAGEVVQTI
+438 IKGLENDEVIQTI
-451 LREVP
+451 LGQVP

>member
-1 MFIFAAAKAVVFF
+1 
-14 GIVGRLFSL
+14 
-23 QISENKKYLTLSDKN
+23 
-38 RLREWR
+38 
-44 LPPIRG
+44 
-50 EFLDFFGKTVAGNIE
+50 
-65 VYQLHVVP
+65 
-73 EEVEDFNYFTGESV
+73 
-87 VILSEDPGVLPFNVE
+87 
-102 NINGER
+102 
-108 KMSETKPA
+108 MSETEPA
-116 EGMPA
+116 KGMQA
-121 PSQGGQDAALAKKA
+121 PSSGAHDAVLAKKA
-135 EAARGSRKVDEILTA
+135 QEARGSSKKDEVLAA

-185 LLFEDYP
+185 LLFEDFP

-237 FTFKPGPLFCNLLL
+237 FTFKPGPIFCNLLL
-251 ADEINRAPPKTQA
+251 SDEINRAPPKTQA

-274 VTIGTV
+274 VTIGVV
-280 THKLPA
+280 THKLPS
-286 PFIVMA
+286 PFLTMA

-308 QLDRFMF
+308 QLDRFMM
-315 KMSVGY
+315 KMMVGY
-321 PDRADEDEILARR
+321 PDRADENEILQRR
-334 ITRGKDA
+334 INRKKDE
-341 VDVDVITDPQR
+341 VEVNSITDPSI
-352 VIAMQQACEDI
+352 VVKMQNSCEEG
-363 YVDPALRMYMVEI
+363 YVDRSVREYMVDI
-376 VSRTREDPR
+376 VARTREDPR

-398 LKTSRAA
+398 LKTSRAVA
-405 AALRGRDFV
+405 AMRGRDFV
-414 TPDDIKTVAE
+414 TPDDVKSIAE
-424 LAIAHRIIL
+424 LAVAHRIIL

-438 IKGLEAGEVVQTI
+438 IKGLETGEVIRDI
-451 LREVP
+451 LHGKNAAN